1 MPFDLT
7 SLIGSSSSQLVL
19 LAFIFIILKRN
30 GINVLE
36 LLKNGK
42 NGKNGNH
49 TNADI
54 EALQAQIASLQ
65 DNHLNDLSQK
75 IDRLI
80 EKEDAGNLIAKEI
93 LITLKNIKL

>member
-42 NGKNGNH
+42 NGNGNH